1 MLDTS
6 SEEAPGYSTKTSMR
20 GTEIC
25 GSSCRGVEISPI
37 IPAPNMAKNKII
49 DKGEVIKAL
58 VNLPAM
64 PNS

>member
-1 MLDTS
+1 
-6 SEEAPGYSTKTSMR
+6 MR

-58 VNLPAM
+58 VKIPF
-64 PNS
+64 SH